1 MKFDL
6 FLILL
11 ITTTNQLVKQ
21 IKKKAPLHLTQ
32 KPHPYLH
39 QELQTHLPRS
49 LHSTPEISQD
59 QTNTDISS
67 QMLYAGIGEQP
78 LEFSQNLHT
87 LEKDLDEH
95 RKHSVSIISS
105 EMKAAAISVYIAN
118 SVLVMKMGSG
128 GYSER
133 VLLPFK
139 EGLEGLRVVY
149 NGERRLLGRQKGQK
163 ERLGRE
169 RDLLESARKGEL
181 FDFDLDEVY
190 DVKRETVE
198 KFKKE
203 IGDSE
208 VNI

>member
-1 MKFDL
+1 
-6 FLILL
+6 
-11 ITTTNQLVKQ
+11 
-21 IKKKAPLHLTQ
+21 
-32 KPHPYLH
+32 
-39 QELQTHLPRS
+39 
-49 LHSTPEISQD
+49 
-59 QTNTDISS
+59 
-67 QMLYAGIGEQP
+67 
-78 LEFSQNLHT
+78 
-87 LEKDLDEH
+87 
-95 RKHSVSIISS
+95 
-105 EMKAAAISVYIAN
+105 MKAAAISVYIAN